1 MNAVG
6 TPDTG
11 NADCVNP
18 IVDMGAY
25 EFLPFPSPP
34 GDLNGD
40 GVVGIIDVLM
50 LLASWGDCPALPEQC
65 SADLNYDCVVGIGD
79 LLTLLAGWG

>member
-1 MNAVG
+1 MVRILG

-34 GDLNGD
+34 ADLDGD
-40 GVVGIIDVLM
+40 GVEIT
-50 LLASWGDCPALPEQC
+50 
-65 SADLNYDCVVGIGD
+65 DLF
-79 LLTLLAGWG
+79 TLLANWGPCP